1 MTSSF
6 DPPVNSIQAGAI
18 NRTAIVFMLL
28 AMACF
33 IFNDMM
39 AKLASDDLGTGQVIF
54 IRGLIASPVMVLIAW
69 WKGAFREFARIVHKT
84 VLWRTAG
91 EVTAT
96 ALYLTALFNM
106 PIANAT
112 AILQTVPLATT
123 AGAALLLGE
132 RVGFRRWSAIAIGFA
147 GVLLIVRPGSDG
159 FTIWSLFAL
168 GSVGAI
174 LLRDL
179 SSRILP
185 RNTPVL
191 GVAAL
196 SAVSVTVLGGIMVLF
211 GEWRPVSAGSLLYL
225 TGSAFFLLGAY
236 NFILLA
242 MRSGDV
248 SLVAPFRYTI
258 LLWAI
263 VIQIVVFGIW
273 PDTLTLT
280 GSAVLVAMGL
290 YTLYR
295 ERIVDS

>member
-1 MTSSF
+1 MSAPI
-6 DPPVNSIQAGAI
+6 DPLVNPSADPLAKPAGALAG
-18 NRTAIVFMLL
+18 NRTAIIVMLL

-33 IFNDMM
+33 ILNDTM
-39 AKLASDDLGTGQVIF
+39 AKLASDDMGTGQVIF
-54 IRGLIASPVMVLIAW
+54 IRGLIASPIMMLIAW
-69 WKGAFREFARIVHKT
+69 WKWKGAFRQPARIVHKS

-91 EVTAT
+91 EVIAT

-132 RVGFRRWSAIAIGFA
+132 QVGIRRWSAIGIGFA

-179 SSRILP
+179 SSRVLP
-185 RNTPVL
+185 EGTPVL

-196 SAVSVTVLGGIMVLF
+196 SAVAVTLLGAVMTLF
-211 GEWRPVSAGSLLYL
+211 DDWQPVSAGALFYL
-225 TGSAFFLLGAY
+225 TCSALFLLGAY

-242 MRSGDV
+242 MRSGDGPLSSRSS
-248 SLVAPFRYTI
+248 SLASGR
-258 LLWAI
+258 
-263 VIQIVVFGIW
+263 
-273 PDTLTLT
+273 T
-280 GSAVLVAMGL
+280 G
-290 YTLYR
+290 
-295 ERIVDS
+295 